1 MPAAWPGNGRA
12 LSEPGAVAMRFSVYQ
27 ESRKGGRPVNQ
38 DRMGYLYTRRSLLMM
53 VADGMGG
60 HARGEVAAELTLQ
73 KIAALYQRY
82 AKPMLPDPAAFFEEA
97 IQAAHR
103 ELHRYRAENRLPEAP
118 RTTLVVCL
126 VQEGIATWAHVG
138 DSRLYLL
145 RAGQITHRTLDHSR
159 VHQLVAS
166 GLIQPEDAND
176 HPERNRIFNCIG
188 AFVVPK
194 VEVARKVALR
204 AGDTLLLCTDGL
216 WGGLSDRDIVEA
228 FSRATVMRAVPL
240 LMDNAMAAVGPE
252 PDNCTAIALGW
263 AGSESMDMV
272 PPTDSPVSTLVIPD
286 GSIASTVQMP
296 QPGEA
301 PAEEPLTE
309 AQIDDAVAEIQRA
322 IQSSGKLIQD
332 K

>member
-1 MPAAWPGNGRA
+1 
-12 LSEPGAVAMRFSVYQ
+12 MRFSIYQ
-27 ESRKGGRPVNQ
+27 ESRRGGRAVNQ

-73 KIAALYQRY
+73 KMAALYQRE
-82 AKPMLPDPAAFFEEA
+82 ARPALADPGAFFEEA

-118 RTTLVVCL
+118 RTTVIACVVQDG
-126 VQEGIATWAHVG
+126 VATWAHVG

-145 RAGQITHRTLDHSR
+145 RAGEIAHRTLDHSR

-166 GLIQPEDAND
+166 GLIRPEQAND

-194 VEVARKVALR
+194 VELAKKVVLR
-204 AGDTLLLCTDGL
+204 AGDTLMLCSDGL
-216 WGGLSDRDIVEA
+216 WSGLSDRDIVEA
-228 FSRATVMRAVPL
+228 FSQSTVMRAVPS
-240 LMDNAMAAVGPE
+240 LMDRAMQAGNPE
-252 PDNCTAIALGW
+252 PDNCTAIAMGW
-263 AGSESMDMV
+263 AGSESLDMI
-272 PPTDSPVSTLVIPD
+272 PPTESPVSTLVIPE
-286 GSIASTVQMP
+286 GSIASTVQIP
-296 QPGEA
+296 QPGES
-301 PAEEPLTE
+301 PAEAPLTD

-322 IQSSGKLIQD
+322 IQRSGKLIQD
-332 K
+332 R

>member
-1 MPAAWPGNGRA
+1 
-12 LSEPGAVAMRFSVYQ
+12 MRFSIYQ
-27 ESRKGGRPVNQ
+27 ESRRGGRPVNQ

-73 KIAALYQRY
+73 KIAALYQRH
-82 AKPMLPDPAAFFEEA
+82 ARPMVADPAAFFEEA
-97 IQAAHR
+97 IQVAHR
-103 ELHRYRAENRLPEAP
+103 DLHRYRAENRLPEAP
-118 RTTLVVCL
+118 RTTLVACL
-126 VQEGIATWAHVG
+126 VQEGLATWAHVG

-145 RAGQITHRTLDHSR
+145 RGGGIARRTLDHSR
-159 VHQLVAS
+159 VHQLLAS
-166 GLIQPEDAND
+166 GLIQPDQAND

-194 VEVARKVALR
+194 VEVVEKVALR

-216 WGGLSDRDIVEA
+216 WCGLSDRDIVEA
-228 FSRATVMRAVPL
+228 FGHATVMRAVPE
-240 LMDNAMAAVGPE
+240 LMDKAIAEVGPD
-252 PDNCTAIALGW
+252 PDNCTAIAMGW

-272 PPTDSPVSTLVIPD
+272 PPTESPVSTLVIPE
-286 GSIASTVQMP
+286 GSIASTVQIP
-296 QPGEA
+296 QPGEV

-322 IQSSGKLIQD
+322 IQRSSKLIQG